1 MWSALGRV
9 YLVSHSY
16 WVLRAQRAEQHGPSL
31 EEFIRDGGDGG
42 DESRPWGGKT
52 QNQILALHVSS
63 LRVPMQATFK
73 KYIHTFSVPRF
84 TFLSSGKSNRT
95 HLTGFLWKESEI
107 MQEQWPAQ
115 SLTQS

>member
-9 YLVSHSY
+9 YPVSHSY

-63 LRVPMQATFK
+63 LRVPTQATFK